1 MIIQSKRIFVS
12 VLFVLMGLVSSAQ
25 NSDDDPPPPGPPTGP
40 GLPLPIDG
48 GVLLGACFAVA
59 YGARKLLKSNN

>member
-25 NSDDDPPPPGPPTGP
+25 NSDDDPPPPGTPPV

>member
-25 NSDDDPPPPGPPTGP
+25 GTDDDPPPPSGTPPP
-40 GLPLPIDG
+40 GLLPIDG
-48 GVLLGACFAVA
+48 GVLLGACFAIA
-59 YGARKLLKSNN
+59 YGARKLLKNNN